1 MKRLRSLAVLLAA
14 MLLCAGCGG
23 VPQSAL
29 PGVDPSDCL
38 TVYTSHPEEIYAPLI
53 EEFEDRTGIWVQV
66 VAGKSGELLAR
77 IDEESA
83 QPQADV
89 MFGGGGDSLE
99 DHRERFSPYRSQECD
114 AITNPAFCGTDHCWT
129 GFSVLPLVFVYN
141 PKLVSERD
149 APAGWRNLTDA
160 KWTGRIAFASPAV
173 SGSCYTALATVV
185 QLYGEEFAAQFA
197 RNLAGRCT
205 DGSGDIIPLV
215 ADGTYSVGIT
225 LESNVQKAI
234 ADGAEVAYLYPEDG
248 TSAVADGVAILKDA
262 PHRENAEKFVDFM
275 LGRDAQSF
283 LCETIKRRPV
293 REDIT
298 IQGESKLENLNLID
312 YDLARAAREKED
324 LVALWQ
330 REYELGEVAAHEAAQ
345 TPLV

>member
-1 MKRLRSLAVLLAA
+1 MKKIRGLAALAAVLL
-14 MLLCAGCGG
+14 LCTGCGG
-23 VPQSAL
+23 TQQSTL
-29 PGVDPSDCL
+29 PRVEPADCL

-66 VAGKSGELLAR
+66 VAGTSGELLDR
-77 IDEESA
+77 IEQESE

-99 DHRERFSPYRSQECD
+99 DQRERFASYRSPECD
-114 AITNPAFCGTDHCWT
+114 AITNPAFCGTDHRWT

-149 APAGWRNLTDA
+149 APAAWKNLTDA

-197 RNLAGRCT
+197 RNLAGRCV
-205 DGSGDIIPLV
+205 DESGDIIPLV
-215 ADGTYSVGIT
+215 ADGSYSVGIT
-225 LESNVQKAI
+225 LESTVQKAI

-248 TSAVADGVAILKDA
+248 TSAVADGVAILENA
-262 PHRENAEKFVDFM
+262 PHRENAERFVDFM
-275 LGRDAQSF
+275 LSRDAQSF

-293 REDIT
+293 RDDIS
-298 IQGESKLENLNLID
+298 IKGESKLENLNLMD
-312 YDLARAAREKED
+312 YDLARAAREKAD

-330 REYELGEVAAHEAAQ
+330 REYEAGEVTVREAAQ
-345 TPLV
+345 TDLL